1 MAICIRIESS
11 HRSGRAWKPSPAID
25 PQGLAQGFTLS
36 LEPCVGRQPQRQRK
50 APDQHEPTDQPRHDD
65 LLALDRDPRAR
76 CPPPDAGRSEERG
89 VADGGVA
96 RYVVEIGAEAV
107 PGLPTEV
114 SQSKLWSFVMA
125 MAATVAE
132 IAFDTEETW
141 KMVVL
146 LTLEGVIPV
155 AAKAIALVKDHLP
168 PCTTATAKPGT
179 SHAP

>member
-1 MAICIRIESS
+1 
-11 HRSGRAWKPSPAID
+11 
-25 PQGLAQGFTLS
+25 
-36 LEPCVGRQPQRQRK
+36 
-50 APDQHEPTDQPRHDD
+50 
-65 LLALDRDPRAR
+65 
-76 CPPPDAGRSEERG
+76 
-89 VADGGVA
+89 
-96 RYVVEIGAEAV
+96 
-107 PGLPTEV
+107 
-114 SQSKLWSFVMA
+114 MA